1 MHGAGRI
8 SVAHDAAM
16 NLLDSSL
23 ERTEVRRLLTRL
35 GLGED
40 QSGVAHEEWAESPAG
55 EPWTIVSPADGGELV
70 TVRSGAEEDY
80 DDAVYVAQ
88 RVWPRWRD
96 CPAPRRGLIVREMAE
111 ALRMAQEDLAVL
123 ITLETGKILAESR
136 GEVQEMIDV
145 ADFAVGLSRQLYGRT
160 MPSERPGHR
169 LMEQWHPLGVMG
181 CITAFNF
188 PVAVWSWNA
197 LVAAVCGNCVVW
209 KPSERTPLT
218 AIAVQKICGGILER
232 HGFGGVFTLVCGAGG
247 LVGERMAADRRLPL
261 VAATGSTG
269 VGRRVAE
276 VVGARLGRTL
286 LELGGNNAAIVM
298 ADADPRLA
306 VRALLFGAVG
316 TAGQRCT
323 SIRRILLQRS
333 VAGEYREYLLRAW
346 EKVRVGHP
354 LAAQSLCGPLIDR
367 AAVRRMQE
375 GLRAIREQG
384 GEVIHGGELVE
395 RDYDGKPLRGGCYVR
410 PALVNSQG
418 AMGAVREELFAPV
431 VHLIEFEDLDEAIA
445 LNNAVPQGL
454 ASAIFTGS
462 VEAAEHFLSPRGSD
476 CGIANVN
483 IGTSG
488 AEIGG
493 AFGGEK
499 DTGGG
504 RESGSDSWK
513 AYMRRQTATINS
525 SRELPL
531 AQGIRFDL

>member
-1 MHGAGRI
+1 
-8 SVAHDAAM
+8 M

-23 ERTEVRRLLTRL
+23 HRTEVRRLLTRL
-35 GLGED
+35 GIGYE
-40 QSGVAHEEWAESPAG
+40 QSGVAHEEWTADPAG
-55 EPWTIVSPADGGELV
+55 NQVAILSPADGAELA
-70 TVRSGAEEDY
+70 TVLFGAEEDY
-80 DDAVYVAQ
+80 DDAVYLAQ
-88 RVWPRWRD
+88 RVWPKWRD
-96 CPAPRRGLIVREMAE
+96 LPAPRRGQIVREIAE
-111 ALRMAQEDLAVL
+111 ALRTAQDDLGAL
-123 ITLETGKILAESR
+123 ISLETGKILSEGKS
-136 GEVQEMIDV
+136 EVQEMIDI
-145 ADFAVGLSRQLYGRT
+145 ADFAVGLSRQLYGLT

-169 LMEQWHPLGVMG
+169 LMEQWHPLGVVG

-197 LVAAVCGNCVVW
+197 FLAAVCGNCVVW

-218 AIAVQKICGGILER
+218 AIAVQKICEPILDR
-232 HGFGGVFTLVCGAGG
+232 HGFRGVFTLVCGTGPV
-247 LVGERMAADRRLPL
+247 VGERMTADRRLPL
-261 VAATGSTG
+261 ISATGSTG
-269 VGRRVAE
+269 MGRRVAE
-276 VVGARLGRTL
+276 IVGGRLGRTL

-298 ADADPRLA
+298 ADADPQLA

-333 VAGEYREYLLRAW
+333 VADEYREYMLRAW
-346 EKVRVGHP
+346 GKVRIGHP
-354 LAAQSLCGPLIDR
+354 LEAKVLCGPLIDR
-367 AAVRRMQE
+367 AAVRTMQQAL
-375 GLRAIREQG
+375 GVIREQG
-384 GEVIHGGELVE
+384 GEVLYGGEPVE
-395 RDYDGKPLRGGCYVR
+395 VDFEGKPLLGGCYVR
-410 PALVNSQG
+410 PALVASSGQ
-418 AMGAVREELFAPV
+418 MPAVKEELFAPV
-431 VHLIEFEDLDEAIA
+431 VHLIEFDDLDEAIA

-454 ASAIFTGS
+454 ASAIFTES
-462 VEAAEHFLSPRGSD
+462 MRAAEQFLCPRGSD

-483 IGTSG
+483 VGTSG

-525 SRELPL
+525 SRDLPL